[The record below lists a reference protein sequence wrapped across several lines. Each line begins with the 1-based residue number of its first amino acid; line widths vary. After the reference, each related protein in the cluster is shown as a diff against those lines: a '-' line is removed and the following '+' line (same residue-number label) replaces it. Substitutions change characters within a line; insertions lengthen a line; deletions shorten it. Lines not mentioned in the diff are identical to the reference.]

1 MYDFDF
7 TGSETIAAIGKTDS
21 SKYLHIFSSAS
32 RHFSRGQP
40 GNGDKSSAIRAP
52 EQAP

>member
-1 MYDFDF
+1 MYAFDLA
-7 TGSETIAAIGKTDS
+7 GSDIIAAIGKTHV
-21 SKYLHIFSSAS
+21 SKYLQRLSSAS